1 MPFTPGAILGQYFS
15 SNSTIAGAFQNLN
28 NNNLM
33 SISSPG
39 GFLMLSVGPTG
50 TVTAPGITSHHIGSQ
65 IHSVILTT
73 TQYNSLP
80 SNPSVAQICAAAF
93 TNQSQADLI
102 QIIGPSGIV
111 IWRMLFNGTTATS

>member
-1 MPFTPGAILGQYFS
+1 MSFTPGAILGQYFS

-28 NNNLM
+28 NNNLI
-33 SISSPG
+33 SISAPG
-39 GFLMLSVGPTG
+39 GLLLLSVGPTG
-50 TVTAPGITSHHIGSQ
+50 VVSAPGVTSHHIGSQ

-73 TQYNSLP
+73 SQYNSLP

-102 QIIGPSGIV
+102 QIIGPFG
-111 IWRMLFNGTTATS
+111 LFSFRRRND